1 MKVRTDMVEKLLD
14 VVNLKKYF
22 PIYGGLL
29 YKVIG
34 KVHAVDGVN
43 LSIKKGETLGL
54 VGESG
59 CGKTTVGRAVLRLL
73 DVTEGAIYYKGEDIA
88 RFTKSEM
95 RKIRS
100 EMQIVF
106 QDPLSSLDPR
116 MTVSRIISEPLRV
129 GRTVDKKEM
138 EDITSRLVSRVG
150 LEQDHLNRFPHE
162 LSGGQKQRV
171 GVARA
176 LAPNPDFIVLD
187 EPTSSLDV
195 SVQAKVLNL
204 LKRLQKEMGLSY
216 LFISH
221 DFSVVKHMSNRIAVM
236 YAGKIVETAETEAM
250 FKDPRHPYLQTL
262 LSAIPDPDPDV
273 KKEKIF
279 LKGEVPSPVNPPS
292 GCRFHPRCIHAT
304 PVCSK
309 VEPGTV
315 ELNVDHRV
323 SCHLYQ

>member
-1 MKVRTDMVEKLLD
+1 MVEKLLN

-129 GRTVDKKEM
+129 GKTVEKKEV

-250 FKDPRHPYLQTL
+250 FQDPRHPYLQAL

-292 GCRFHPRCIHAT
+292 GCRFHPRCIHAM

-315 ELNVDHRV
+315 ELDVDHRV

>member
-1 MKVRTDMVEKLLD
+1 MVEKLLD

-73 DVTEGAIYYKGEDIA
+73 DVTEGAIYYKGENIA

-204 LKRLQKEMGLSY
+204 LKSLQKEMGLSY

-250 FKDPRHPYLQTL
+250 FQDPRHPYLQAL

-292 GCRFHPRCIHAT
+292 GCRFHPRCIHAM

-315 ELNVDHRV
+315 ELDVDHRV

>member
-1 MKVRTDMVEKLLD
+1 MVEKLLD

-59 CGKTTVGRAVLRLL
+59 CGKTTVGRAVLRLF
-73 DVTEGAIYYKGEDIA
+73 DVTEGAIYYKGENIA

-129 GRTVDKKEM
+129 GRTVEKKEM
-138 EDITSRLVSRVG
+138 ENMTSQLVSRVG

-204 LKRLQKEMGLSY
+204 LKSLQKEMGLSY

-250 FKDPRHPYLQTL
+250 FQDPRHPYLQAL

-292 GCRFHPRCIHAT
+292 GCRFHPRCIHAM

-315 ELNVDHRV
+315 ELDVDHRV